1 VPGRVGNE
9 NARAFAHVREPTP
22 VEG

>member
-1 VPGRVGNE
+1 VPGRVGDE

>member
-1 VPGRVGNE
+1 VLSRVGNE